1 MRFPGEPIGDRAGE
15 PRYLERGRYDAWI
28 HVVIAFIY
36 AGLLIAASLGLLA
49 AAGVGVLVDAV
60 APQHHATAMY
70 VTAGVVGLA
79 GAWLIFRD
87 RWRCIEAVASRYCS
101 GLANLSMIYV
111 PVLAL
116 FYALYRGIGK
126 LRGN

>member
-1 MRFPGEPIGDRAGE
+1 MGFPGEPIGDRAGE

-36 AGLLIAASLGLLA
+36 TGLLFGGTLGLLA
-49 AAGVGVLVDAV
+49 GAGVRAVLGDA
-60 APQHHATAMY
+60 ATTAMY

-79 GAWLIFRD
+79 GAWLVFRD

-101 GLANLSMIYV
+101 GLANLSMVYV
-111 PVLAL
+111 PIIAF
-116 FYALYRGIGK
+116 FYAAFRGVKK
-126 LRGN
+126 LSGG